1 MKKTLNAVVAAL
13 LLLVVAPAVAPAKIV
28 EIGRTN
34 EAEELPAPSCP
45 TSPCFAI
52 SRTTG
57 YQAKVGTNRGLMKVP
72 EDGRIVAWTI
82 RLSQPGPSQV
92 KFFNERLG
100 GTASAGIAVLRTGK
114 RLFGRVVAQSPVM
127 ELDGFFGQTVQFPLE
142 QSISVKKGSMI
153 ALTVPTWAPA
163 LATGLGGDTSWR
175 ASRPAGDCDDT
186 STQTAQ
192 SDIRDLAQYR
202 CLYQRVRLSY
212 AVTMVTNPVP
222 NKPAEGTETTPGTT
236 TPGTTPTTPGTTP
249 TTPPT
254 TTTPTGTTTTP
265 ATTPTTPR

>member
-1 MKKTLNAVVAAL
+1 MKKTLTAVAAL
-13 LLLVVAPAVAPAKIV
+13 LVVLLAPSAAPAKTV
-28 EIGRTN
+28 EIGRAT
-34 EAEELPAPSCP
+34 EAEELPQPSCP
-45 TSPCFAI
+45 NSPCFAI

-82 RLSQPGPSQV
+82 RLSKPGPRQV
-92 KFFNERLG
+92 SFFSERLG
-100 GTASAGIAVLRTGK
+100 GKPSAGIAVLRPGA
-114 RLFGRVVAQSPVM
+114 RLFSRVMAQSPVVDL
-127 ELDGFFGQTVQFPLE
+127 EPFLGQTVQFPLE
-142 QSISVKKGSMI
+142 TSIPVNKGSML

-175 ASRPAGDCDDT
+175 ASRPAGECDDT

-192 SDIRDLAQYR
+192 TDIRDLAQYR

-212 AVTMVTNPVP
+212 SATLITEPKP
-222 NKPAEGTETTPGTT
+222 NTDEPTSTTT
-236 TPGTTPTTPGTTP
+236 TPETTP

-254 TTTPTGTTTTP
+254 TTP
-265 ATTPTTPR
+265 ATTPTSTTPGQ